1 MKLDLDK
8 LKEIQKELA
17 KQINLDSK
25 IKEIKIITGFDVAYT
40 RDKLIC
46 ASASLDFN
54 SLALIEKKYLITDIK
69 FPYISGFLAFREG
82 QPIIELFEKI
92 EKKPD
97 IIMVNGHGIAHEL
110 KCGLA
115 TYVGVTLKVPTIGI
129 ATRLH
134 VGIIKEGK
142 IIVSNEH
149 RGYELSSKEKAKPL
163 YISPGNLIS
172 PEDAF
177 EIAKKCIRHPHKLPE
192 PLHIAHRLATKKKK
206 KLFPT
211 DKVEEEA

>member
-17 KQINLDSK
+17 KQINLDNK

-54 SLALIEKKYLITDIK
+54 SLSLIEKKYIIADIK

-97 IIMVNGHGIAHEL
+97 IIIVNGHGIAHEL

-134 VGIIKEGK
+134 IGIIKEGK

-172 PEDAF
+172 PEDAL
-177 EIAKKCIRHPHKLPE
+177 EITKKCIRHPHKLPE
-192 PLHIAHRLATKKKK
+192 PLHIAHRLATKEKK

-211 DKVEEEA
+211 DKIEEEA